1 MAPIEF
7 TIDNLAFASS
17 SLTASHKAAITNIA
31 RRLVEGSGGVSPID
45 EVQKIVLTGY
55 ASGTKNLEQHAN
67 RRAASVRK
75 ALEGC
80 LRSFGAGPAQI
91 AKIRLADP
99 IVKKVATAA
108 QSLGK
113 DRKVV
118 ITILAG
124 VAPERSTVDLDL
136 AFVTQGDTRISIDN
150 LDERFSPAGN
160 HTKTEIYQL
169 RAADLPKIFDKVAL
183 DDHGSYPRAL
193 KPDGRPNLQVEN
205 VSDVTDAQNVIRR
218 LDPDVRLR
226 NVFFLGHGS
235 ATEGFLFSG
244 TPSGPGVLDA
254 MIPSGPENRLML
266 SLRDAADPKFADDN
280 KRILQALAD
289 RLARGYAGIWFL
301 SCFTGAGELPEA
313 VATLFAKKGR
323 REFFVGAYRN
333 FYQVDIL
340 GELRGTT
347 SVSEKFGDR
356 EISNRVPR
364 LRRFVSWDDKILD
377 GSNHRRVLIRSEP
390 NRVPRFEVLHG
401 RGQFFIDFLRPLEG
415 PRRPRRRSRRRP

>member
-193 KPDGRPNLQVEN
+193 KPE
-205 VSDVTDAQNVIRR
+205 SEFCRR
-218 LDPDVRLR
+218 SRTVWPAATRESG
-226 NVFFLGHGS
+226 FFPAS
-235 ATEGFLFSG
+235 RAPASF
-244 TPSGPGVLDA
+244 P
-254 MIPSGPENRLML
+254 
-266 SLRDAADPKFADDN
+266 
-280 KRILQALAD
+280 
-289 RLARGYAGIWFL
+289 
-301 SCFTGAGELPEA
+301 
-313 VATLFAKKGR
+313 
-323 REFFVGAYRN
+323 
-333 FYQVDIL
+333 
-340 GELRGTT
+340 
-347 SVSEKFGDR
+347 
-356 EISNRVPR
+356 
-364 LRRFVSWDDKILD
+364 
-377 GSNHRRVLIRSEP
+377 
-390 NRVPRFEVLHG
+390 
-401 RGQFFIDFLRPLEG
+401 
-415 PRRPRRRSRRRP
+415 RRSRRCSRRRGGASFSSGPIETSTRSTSWESFAARHRLAKNSATGKSPTGSLD